1 MVMENN
7 GKSPEAVAS
16 VFLLCEVFSL
26 LSSSVFSSFLLVA
39 LSYYYLVDIFRAL

>member
-16 VFLLCEVFSL
+16 VFLLCEV
-26 LSSSVFSSFLLVA
+26 SSPYGSIVFSNFLLVS
-39 LSYYYLVDIFRAL
+39 LSYYYLVDIFSAL